1 MRAVSRGFLA
11 PLVMAAA
18 LLTVS
23 TPALVHGGHAT
34 QHTAAL
40 AQTCPPGTNW
50 DTIKQVCR

>member
-1 MRAVSRGFLA
+1 MRAVSRRFLA

-18 LLTVS
+18 LVTIS
-23 TPALVHGGHAT
+23 TPALVNGGHAG

-40 AQTCPPGTNW
+40 ARSCPPGTNW